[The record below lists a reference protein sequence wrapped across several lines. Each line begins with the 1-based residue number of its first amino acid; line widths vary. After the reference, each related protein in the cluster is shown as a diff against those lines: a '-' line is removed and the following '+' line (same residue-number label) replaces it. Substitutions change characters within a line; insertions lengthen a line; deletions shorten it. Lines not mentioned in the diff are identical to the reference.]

1 MVVVET
7 GFGFAASA
15 EDEAEEP
22 DDWQE
27 GLNTFIVVPPA
38 ATDKWGSTLLTL
50 VATSSCNIL
59 YFSINLTIPA
69 NISSSEGL
77 SIYLQAIPLKE

>member
-27 GLNTFIVVPPA
+27 GLNTFIVVPPT
-38 ATDKWGSTLLTL
+38 ATDK
-50 VATSSCNIL
+50 
-59 YFSINLTIPA
+59 
-69 NISSSEGL
+69 
-77 SIYLQAIPLKE
+77 

>member
-15 EDEAEEP
+15 EDEAKEP
-22 DDWQE
+22 DAWQE
-27 GLNTFIVVPPA
+27 GFNTFIVVPPA

-50 VATSSCNIL
+50 VATSSCSML
-59 YFSINLTIPA
+59 YFSVKVFLIL
-69 NISSSEGL
+69 SE
-77 SIYLQAIPLKE
+77 